1 MRLQLLFFSL
11 MFIVGCESAQEQT
24 PSTYDKPRLPNIII
38 FYADDL
44 GYGDLGSY
52 GAKGVTTPVLDK
64 LATEGVRFTDAHAS
78 SATCTPSRYSLLTG
92 EYGFRSQAEIL
103 PGDAPLLLRTDQA
116 TLPAKLSQ
124 AGYRTAVVGKW
135 HLGLGI
141 GEVDW
146 NADIKPG
153 PLEIGFDYS
162 FLLPATGD
170 RVPTV
175 FLENHKVV
183 GLEPEDPIEVSY
195 AAPVGD
201 RPIGY
206 LQPELKRVGA
216 DRQHSET
223 IVNGV
228 SRIGF
233 MGGGYNAEW
242 IDEDFPFVFNQKSK
256 EFINSSGDQPF
267 FLFYSFHDIHV
278 PRLPHKQFEGASEMG
293 PRGDAIAQMDW
304 AVGDIINEL
313 EKKGLKENT
322 LIIFTSDNGPVLDD
336 GYDDLAAERLGEHQ
350 PSGPFRGGK
359 YSAFEAGARVPMIVF
374 WSGRTRST
382 ESSVLI
388 SQVDLMA
395 SLSSL
400 AGVVLDP
407 SEAVDSMDMLSALL
421 GQSDKGRELMFKESV
436 GTKSL
441 RWKSYKYIAP
451 MPEGARIPDWLP
463 PKGIE
468 LGLSSEAQLYDLSAD
483 VGEVSNIASDNP
495 EIVAALEEEL
505 AEILARRTAEDREF
519 DTVK

>member
-1 MRLQLLFFSL
+1 MLSL
-11 MFIVGCESAQEQT
+11 VLIAGCESAPENAPTEQQPT
-24 PSTYDKPRLPNIII
+24 RLPNIII

-52 GAKGVTTPVLDK
+52 GAVGVSTPVLDK
-64 LATEGVRFTDAHAS
+64 LAAEGVRFTDAHAS
-78 SATCTPSRYSLLTG
+78 AATCTPSRYSLLTG

-103 PGDAPLLLRTDQA
+103 PGDAPLLIRPDQA
-116 TLPAKLSQ
+116 TLPSILSQ
-124 AGYRTAVVGKW
+124 AGYRTGVVGKW

-175 FLENHKVV
+175 FLENHRVV
-183 GLEPEDPIEVSY
+183 GLDPDDPIEVSY
-195 AAPVGD
+195 NTPVGD

-233 MGGGYNAEW
+233 MGGGYAAEW
-242 IDEDFPFVFNQKSK
+242 IDEDFPFVFNEKSK
-256 EFINSSGDQPF
+256 EFISSSGEQPF

-293 PRGDAIAQMDW
+293 PRGDTIAQMDW
-304 AVGDIINEL
+304 AVGDILDDL
-313 EKKGLKENT
+313 EQKGLKENT

-336 GYDDLAAERLGEHQ
+336 GYDDLAVERLGEHK
-350 PSGPFRGGK
+350 PAGPFRGGK
-359 YSAFEAGARVPMIVF
+359 YSAFEAGARVPMIAF
-374 WSGRTRST
+374 WPGHTRQK
-382 ESSVLI
+382 ESSALI

-400 AGVVLDP
+400 AGIVLHP
-407 SEAVDSMDMLSALL
+407 AEAIDSMDMLSALL
-421 GQSDKGRELMFKESV
+421 GHSDTGRELMFKESV

-441 RWKSYKYIAP
+441 RWNSYKYIAP

-468 LGLSSEAQLYDLSAD
+468 LGLSSEVQLYDLSAD
-483 VGEVSNIASDNP
+483 IGEVSNIASDHP
-495 EIVAALEEEL
+495 EIVAKLEEEL
-505 AEILARRTAEDREF
+505 AGILARQSAEERKSNAVE
-519 DTVK
+519 TR

>member
-1 MRLQLLFFSL
+1 MRLSL
-11 MFIVGCESAQEQT
+11 VLIGLALVSGCART
-24 PSTYDKPRLPNIII
+24 PAIQHQSPERARLPNIIV

-52 GAKGVTTPVLDK
+52 GAVGVETPVLDK
-64 LATEGVRFTDAHAS
+64 LAQTGVRFTDAHAS

-103 PGDAPLLLRTDQA
+103 PGDAPLLIRTDMT
-116 TLPAKLSQ
+116 TLPSVLSR
-124 AGYRTAVVGKW
+124 AGYRTGVVGKW

-141 GEVDW
+141 GDVDW
-146 NADIKPG
+146 NGEVKPG

-175 FLENHKVV
+175 FLENHRVV
-183 GLEPEDPIEVSY
+183 GLEADDPIIVSY
-195 AAPVGD
+195 EGPVGD

-223 IVNGV
+223 IVNGI

-242 IDEDFPFVFNQKSK
+242 VDEDFPFVFNEKSK
-256 EFINSSGDQPF
+256 AFIDEAGEQPF

-278 PRLPHKQFEGASEMG
+278 PRLPHEQFQGVSDMG
-293 PRGDAIAQMDW
+293 PRGDTIAQMDW
-304 AVGDIINEL
+304 AVGDILNAL
-313 EKKGLKENT
+313 EDRGLTDNT

-336 GYDDLAAERLGEHQ
+336 GYDDMAVQTLGAHL
-350 PSGPFRGGK
+350 PSGPLRGGK
-359 YSAFEAGARVPMIVF
+359 YSAFEAGARVPMIVS
-374 WSGRTRST
+374 WPGQAAQA
-382 ESSVLI
+382 ESAALI

-395 SLSSL
+395 SLASL
-400 AGVVLDP
+400 VGQTLAP
-407 SEAVDSMDMLSALL
+407 EEARDSQNLLGALL
-421 GQSDKGRELMFKESV
+421 GQTQEGREFMFKESV

-441 RWKSYKYIAP
+441 RWGDYKYIAP
-451 MPEGARIPDWLP
+451 MPAGARIPDWLP

-468 LGLSSEAQLYDLSAD
+468 LGLSSEMQLYDLSTD
-483 VGEVSNIASDNP
+483 IGETTNIASDRP
-495 EIVAALEEEL
+495 DIASRMQEEL
-505 AEILARRTAEDREF
+505 SETLTRKAAQGRTF
-519 DTVK
+519 